1 MLNSQAEKTRKYT
14 SNYRKCGTSFENTG
28 MFDLRI
34 ARSVCASTQFNDC
47 LGAPVYAQ
55 YVKRL
60 PIDREVPGSASTWGG
75 DLFNSK
81 QVTNEYSFS

>member
-1 MLNSQAEKTRKYT
+1 M
-14 SNYRKCGTSFENTG
+14 
-28 MFDLRI
+28 
-34 ARSVCASTQFNDC
+34 
-47 LGAPVYAQ
+47 YAQ

-60 PIDREVPGSASTWGG
+60 PTDREVPGSASTWGG